1 LFKSSVYNKAK
12 KLVKEISS
20 ISEFNWVLIRAQLVN
35 KKTLKLVN
43 KKNLKLENDFII
55 LDK

>member
-1 LFKSSVYNKAK
+1 LFKSSVYNEAK
-12 KLVKEISS
+12 KLVREISS

-35 KKTLKLVN
+35 KK
-43 KKNLKLENDFII
+43 NLKLENDFII